1 MAYYESSLRVL
12 AIGITD
18 EPQHSTE
25 EPRTSMKAAVLHELG
40 KPPRYEEFSE
50 PAAGEREAIVR
61 VLAASL
67 KPIDKQLAAG
77 THYASPR
84 ELPVVCGADGVGQL
98 SDGTRVF
105 FGGPRR
111 PYGAMAQRTV
121 VPAGFCFPV
130 PSAMDDATAATL
142 PNPGV
147 SAYLSLNH
155 RAKVAKGETVLILG
169 ATGVT
174 GTIAVQIAK
183 LLGAGRVIGA
193 GRNPQALQKL
203 RELGADATIQLDQ
216 PEDELKKEFAREAG
230 ETGFNVII
238 DYVWG
243 RPTEVLL
250 AAITRAEFAAVNP
263 ETRLLQVGESAGP
276 NISLPA
282 AVLRSTA
289 LTILGTAGMPPREA
303 LVAAMQQVLAWGA
316 EGTIRIE
323 TEQVP
328 LADIEQAWQRTERS
342 RRLVLIP

>member
-1 MAYYESSLRVL
+1 
-12 AIGITD
+12 
-18 EPQHSTE
+18 
-25 EPRTSMKAAVLHELG
+25 MKAAVLHELG

-50 PAAGEREAIVR
+50 PAAGEGEAMVR

-77 THYASPR
+77 KHYASPR

-98 SDGTRVF
+98 ADGARVF

-111 PYGAMAQRTV
+111 PYGAMAERTV

-130 PSAMDDATAATL
+130 PSDLDDATAAAL

-147 SAYLSLNH
+147 SALLSLNS
-155 RAKVAKGETVLILG
+155 RARVANGETVLILG

-193 GRNPQALQKL
+193 GRNPEALEKL

-216 PEDELKKEFAREAG
+216 PEEELKKAFNREAG
-230 ETGFNVII
+230 DGGFNLII

-250 AAITRAEFAAVNP
+250 AAITRSEFAAVNP
-263 ETRLLQVGESAGP
+263 EIRLLQVGESAGP
-276 NISLPA
+276 TISLPA

-289 LTILGTAGMPPREA
+289 LTILGTAGMPAREV
-303 LVAAMQQVLAWGA
+303 LVAAMHQILQWGA
-316 EGTIRIE
+316 AGTIRIE

-328 LADIEQAWQRTERS
+328 LSSIEQAWQLTERN
-342 RRLVLIP
+342 RRLVVIP